1 MCDFERELQSPAPLA
16 DVDLPAA
23 AQGAQGLTLEDLEQW
38 HSGVTPETSA
48 LAEVPLDDLASELDY
63 ALNTEP
69 PTPKVVKVHKTETEE
84 AVEAAEQTSELD
96 SASES
101 NLEPSLEPDAEQA
114 MEALLSAFQFQ
125 QGNQRYALNK
135 RDDLR
140 RLTKQSELLLQRL
153 PQYLDR
159 LVQVLHAQEQ
169 CQRLYDRLSDLSE
182 KRGAAAL
189 IIQTARQIEVLE
201 KNLKEKRFHA
211 EELKKVQ
218 ADLSAHQGLMERYQQ
233 IFDLM
238 PHLELLKF
246 D

>member
-16 DVDLPAA
+16 DVDLPSAS
-23 AQGAQGLTLEDLEQW
+23 QGVQGLTLEDLEQW

-48 LAEVPLDDLASELDY
+48 LSEVPLDDLAFELDHT
-63 ALNTEP
+63 LNTEP
-69 PTPKVVKVHKTETEE
+69 AAPKVVKVHKTETEE
-84 AVEAAEQTSELD
+84 VLEAAAQIADQD
-96 SASES
+96 SDPES
-101 NLEPSLEPDAEQA
+101 HLEPDAEQA

-125 QGNQRYALNK
+125 QGNQRYAMNK

-218 ADLSAHQGLMERYQQ
+218 ADLSAHQGLMGRYQE